1 MPERQFYTEVVVVTI
16 MTWIAAN
23 AWTSLSNKVIAE
35 KFGNSNLAYFLVA
48 IAISVGAILILNHF
62 FTEGEKNQKHVM
74 ASANFVK
81 RNGKYAKQEGYTNDS
96 TNSTSCSCGDI
107 CGCDSCGK

>member
-1 MPERQFYTEVVVVTI
+1 MPERQFYTEVVIVTI

-35 KFGNSNLAYFLVA
+35 EFGNSNFAYFLVA
-48 IAISVGAILILNHF
+48 IGITIAAILILNHF
-62 FTEGEKNQKHVM
+62 FTEGEKNPKHVM

-81 RNGKYAKQEGYTNDS
+81 RNGKYAEQEGYTNDV
-96 TNSTSCSCGDI
+96 TDSTSCPCGGV
-107 CGCDSCGK
+107 CSCDSCGK